1 MPDLSRF
8 NIPPV
13 PENLPGKLIYRVVSG
28 SHAYGTSTP
37 ESDLDL
43 RGVFLP
49 DQEYV
54 FGFLHH
60 VEQVERKKTKV
71 KDEEE
76 TLFEFRKFMHLAS
89 QANPNILELLFV
101 PDDCVVEI
109 DAEGKILRRH
119 RHLFL
124 SKKVL
129 YTFTGYAHSQLHR
142 IRTHR
147 KWLFNPPKK
156 KPEREDFGLPS
167 ETLVSREQ
175 RGAFYVLLAHLLR
188 DNPETEDLFHAVE
201 DVIEAEEFPGWEGIV
216 QKRGIPD
223 AAMPYAQLLT
233 GASDNFIA
241 ALQREQAYH
250 RAVDE
255 WSKYQDWKKKRN
267 PARAELERKFGLDTK
282 HASHLVR
289 LMWMGEEIL
298 RTGTLTVRRP
308 DAERLLAI
316 RNGTWIDG
324 TPVCPDTFDV
334 IEQWAKDQE
343 TKMREVYDSKTCE
356 LPKKPRMNE
365 INDLCI
371 SILRNHFGLPLSE
384 AQLEWFVTERGYK

>member
-1 MPDLSRF
+1 MDLSKDK
-8 NIPPV
+8 IPALP
-13 PENLPGKLIYRVVSG
+13 PIPGKLIYRVISG

-37 ESDLDL
+37 ESDVDV

-49 DQEYV
+49 EPEYV

-71 KDEEE
+71 SEDEE
-76 TLFEFRKFMHLAS
+76 TLFEFRKFMFLAT

-101 PDDCVVEI
+101 PDDCIIEMSPVMERI
-109 DAEGKILRRH
+109 RDSRNM
-119 RHLFL
+119 FL

-129 YTFTGYAHSQLHR
+129 FTFTGYAHSQLHR

-147 KWLFNPPKK
+147 KWLFNPPQR
-156 KPEREDFGLPS
+156 KPERDDFGLPP

-188 DNPETEDLFHAVE
+188 DNPETEALFHAVE
-201 DVIEAEEFPGWEGIV
+201 DVIDAEDFPGWEGIV
-216 QKRGIPD
+216 QRRGIPD
-223 AAMPYAQLLT
+223 AAMPYAKILT
-233 GASDNFIA
+233 GATDNFIA

-255 WSKYQDWKKKRN
+255 WSKYNDWKAKRN
-267 PARAELERKFGLDTK
+267 PVRAELERKFGLDTK

-298 RTGTLTVRRP
+298 KTGTLTVRRP
-308 DAERLLAI
+308 DAEKLLAI

-324 TPVCPDTFDV
+324 TPVCPDTFGV
-334 IEQWAKDQE
+334 IEKWAEEQE
-343 TKMREVYDSKTCE
+343 AWMRRVYDSPDCK
-356 LPKKPRMNE
+356 LPHKPRFNQINE
-365 INDLCI
+365 ICKNVMC
-371 SILRNHFGLPLSE
+371 SHFGVK
-384 AQLEWFVTERGYK
+384 LED

>member
-1 MPDLSRF
+1 M
-8 NIPPV
+8 
-13 PENLPGKLIYRVVSG
+13 YRVVSG
-28 SHAYGTSTP
+28 SHAYGTATP
-37 ESDLDL
+37 ESDVDV

-49 DQEYV
+49 YQEYIL
-54 FGFLHH
+54 GFLHH
-60 VEQVERKKTKV
+60 VEQVEA
-71 KDEEE
+71 DEE
-76 TLFEFRKFMHLAS
+76 TQFEFRKFMYLAS

-101 PDDCVVEI
+101 PEDCLIETSRT
-109 DAEGKILRRH
+109 GRMLRAY

-129 YTFTGYAHSQLHR
+129 FTFTGYAHSQLHR

-147 KWLFNPPKK
+147 KWLFNPPTHQ
-156 KPEREDFGLPS
+156 PERADFGLPS
-167 ETLVSREQ
+167 ETLISREQ

-188 DNPETEDLFHAVE
+188 DNPEMEALFEAVKE
-201 DVIEAEEFPGWEGIV
+201 VIEAEEFPGWEGIV

-223 AAMPYAQLLT
+223 EAMPYAQLLT

-255 WSKYQDWKKKRN
+255 WSKYNDWKKKRN

-298 RTGTLTVRRP
+298 RTGTLTVLRP
-308 DAERLLAI
+308 DADKLLAI

-324 TPVCPDTFDV
+324 TPVCPDTFNV
-334 IEQWAKDQE
+334 IEQWAQDQE
-343 TKMREVYDSKTCE
+343 VKMREVYDSKTCE

-365 INDLCI
+365 INDLCLAVI
-371 SILRNHFGLPLSE
+371 RNHLGLPRE
-384 AQLEWFVTERGYK
+384 ERHERWFEGMD